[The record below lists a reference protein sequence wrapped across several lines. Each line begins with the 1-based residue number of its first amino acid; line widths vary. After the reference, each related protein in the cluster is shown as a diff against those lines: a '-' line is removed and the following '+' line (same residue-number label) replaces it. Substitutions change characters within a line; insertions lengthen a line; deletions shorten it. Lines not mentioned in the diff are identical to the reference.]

1 MTRHTLVVACLLAL
15 IASGPAFAGMGP
27 PEKPEKKETPRQLHT
42 LRDVGPAL
50 ARCWLPPAVDGPGE
64 ITVTLS
70 FNRMGAIIGAPR
82 ISYSRA
88 LVPEQ
93 KRLLQASVLS
103 ALAHCGPLP
112 FSPSLGAAIAGQ
124 VFAIRFITTAQKG
137 QDI

>member
-1 MTRHTLVVACLLAL
+1 MTKFKLAVACLVAL
-15 IASGPAFAGMGP
+15 TASWPALAGMAP
-27 PEKPEKKETPRQLHT
+27 PEKPEKKDEPRQLQT
-42 LRDVGPAL
+42 LRDVGPAI

-70 FNRMGAIIGAPR
+70 FNRTGAIIGVPH

-88 LVPEQ
+88 LDPEQ
-93 KRLLQASVLS
+93 KQRLKASVLY

-124 VFAIRFITTAQKG
+124 VFAIRFLITAQKG

>member
-1 MTRHTLVVACLLAL
+1 MTRHTLAVACLLAL
-15 IASGPAFAGMGP
+15 IASGPALAGMAP
-27 PEKPEKKETPRQLHT
+27 PEKPEIKEAPRQLER
-42 LRDVGPAL
+42 LREVGPAL

-70 FNRMGAIIGAPR
+70 FNRMGAIIGVPR

-88 LVPEQ
+88 LAPEQ
-93 KRLLQASVLS
+93 KRLLQASVFN
-103 ALAHCGPLP
+103 ALAHCGSLP

-124 VFAIRFITTAQKG
+124 VFAIRFIITAQKG